1 MENNSNLDFLKR
13 LAKGIAQHFGND
25 CEVVIHDL
33 KAESLQKTI
42 VAIQNGHVTN
52 RKIGDGASHIVLDSL
67 NDDEEHELNDSLCY
81 LTKTHDGRVL
91 KSSSIYIRDENNEPI
106 GIFCINYDVTQLTI
120 AENSIKSL
128 LNHQEIN
135 EAEEIPQNVNG
146 LLDILIEQSV
156 KVIGKPVALMN
167 KKDKI
172 KAIQYLNE
180 AGAFLITKSGDKVS
194 NYFGISKYSIYNY
207 IDVKKTKDNEKAE
220 K

>member
-1 MENNSNLDFLKR
+1 MDNNSNLDFLKR

-33 KAESLQKTI
+33 KTDDLQKTI
-42 VAIQNGHVTN
+42 AYIENGHVTN
-52 RKIGDGASHIVLDSL
+52 RKIGDGASQIVLDTV
-67 NDDEEHELNDSLCY
+67 NNEEDEIKDSLCY

-91 KSSSIYIRDENNEPI
+91 KSSSIYIRDDNDEPI

-128 LNHQEIN
+128 LNHKESNN
-135 EAEEIPQNVNG
+135 EAKEIPQNVNN
-146 LLDILIEQSV
+146 LLDNLIEQSI
-156 KVIGKPVALMN
+156 KKIGKPIALMN

-172 KAIQYLNE
+172 KAIQFLNE

-194 NYFGISKYSIYNY
+194 KYFGISKYSIYNY
-207 IDVKKTKDNEKAE
+207 IDINKK
-220 K
+220 